1 MSLPA
6 QAINPVTGKAR
17 VAIYLQD
24 AHRIREGMEY
34 AQYAESKGFEA
45 VWQAESRLVR
55 EATVPMAAFASV
67 TKTIKVGSGV
77 VDCWS
82 RNPARLA
89 ATFSTLDDL
98 APGRVL
104 LGIGAWWDPLAQKVG
119 ISRAKP
125 LRAMREIVLNV
136 RALLNNENV
145 TFDGEFVKFDGIE
158 LDYVY
163 QERRAKDVPIYIG
176 ATGMQMMELTG
187 EIADGVVLNYLVSPD
202 YNKQAIEALTA
213 GADKAGRKLS
223 DIDRPQLV
231 VCSVHEDRQTALN
244 MAREMVTQY
253 LGQQPHIMKASG
265 VPQSLLDKVGEVL
278 TWPATHE
285 QVTAASK
292 LVPDE
297 IVQMLTASGTP
308 AEARA
313 SVKHYID
320 NGATCPILYPLGDV
334 KAMID
339 TFANWD
345 GIQ

>member
-1 MSLPA
+1 MSIPTA
-6 QAINPVTGKAR
+6 AINPQTGKAR
-17 VAIYLQD
+17 MAIYLQD
-24 AHRIREGMEY
+24 AHPIREGMAF

-67 TKTIKVGSGV
+67 TNNIKVGSGV

-98 APGRVL
+98 APGRVI

-125 LRAMREIVLNV
+125 LRAMREIVTAV
-136 RALLNNENV
+136 RALLHNENV
-145 TFDGEFVKFDGIE
+145 TFNGEFVHFDGIE

-202 YNKQAIEALTA
+202 YNKQAMEALQT
-213 GADKAGRKLS
+213 GANKAGRKIE

-231 VCSVHEDRQTALN
+231 VCSVHEDRQTALD

-308 AEARA
+308 AEAREQ
-313 SVKHYID
+313 VRHYLN

-334 KAMID
+334 HAMID
-339 TFANWD
+339 AFADWD
-345 GIQ
+345 GN

>member
-1 MSLPA
+1 MSIPA
-6 QAINPVTGKAR
+6 AAINPQTGKAR
-17 VAIYLQD
+17 MAIYLQD
-24 AHRIREGMEY
+24 AHPIREGMAF
-34 AQYAESKGFEA
+34 AQYAESKEFEA

-67 TKTIKVGSGV
+67 TNTIKVGSGV

-98 APGRVL
+98 APGRVI

-125 LRAMREIVLNV
+125 LRAMREIVTAV
-136 RALLNNENV
+136 RALLHNENV
-145 TFDGEFVKFDGIE
+145 TFNGEFVHFDGIE

-202 YNKQAIEALTA
+202 YNKQAMEALQT
-213 GADKAGRKLS
+213 GANKAGRKIE

-231 VCSVHEDRQTALN
+231 VCSVHEDRQTALD

-308 AEARA
+308 AEAREQ
-313 SVKHYID
+313 VRHYLN

-334 KAMID
+334 HAMID
-339 TFANWD
+339 AFADWD
-345 GIQ
+345 GN

>member
-1 MSLPA
+1 MTQKKPA
-6 QAINPVTGKAR
+6 PVAL
-17 VAIYLQD
+17 YLQD
-24 AHRIREGMEY
+24 AHRIREGMEFVK
-34 AQYAESKGFEA
+34 YAEQKGFDA

-67 TKTIKVGSGV
+67 TERIKVGSGV

-98 APGRVL
+98 APGRVI
-104 LGIGAWWDPLAQKVG
+104 LGIGAWWDPLAQRVG
-119 ISRAKP
+119 ITRAKP
-125 LRAMREIVLNV
+125 LRAMREIVTAV
-136 RALLNNENV
+136 RGLLANETV
-145 TFDGEFVKFDGIE
+145 TFHGEFVHLDGVE

-163 QERRAKDVPIYIG
+163 QERRPKDVPIYIG
-176 ATGMQMMELTG
+176 ATGLQMMELTG
-187 EIADGVVLNYLVSPD
+187 EIADGAVLNYLVSPD
-202 YNKQAIEALTA
+202 YNQQAIEALER
-213 GADKAGRKLS
+213 GAAKAGRSLD

-231 VCSVHEDRQTALN
+231 VCSVHEDRQTALD
-244 MAREMVTQY
+244 MARLMVTQY

-285 QVTAASK
+285 QVVAASK

-308 AEARA
+308 EDARRQVA
-313 SVKHYID
+313 HYMR
-320 NGATCPILYPLGDV
+320 NGCTCPILYPLGDV

-339 TFANWD
+339 AFSGW
-345 GIQ
+345 IPE

>member
-1 MSLPA
+1 MSIPTA
-6 QAINPVTGKAR
+6 AINPQTGKAR
-17 VAIYLQD
+17 MAIYLQD
-24 AHRIREGMEY
+24 AHPIREGMAF

-67 TKTIKVGSGV
+67 TNNIKVGSGV

-98 APGRVL
+98 APGRVI

-125 LRAMREIVLNV
+125 LRAMREIVTAV
-136 RALLNNENV
+136 RSLLHNETV
-145 TFDGEFVKFDGIE
+145 TFNGEFVHFDGIE

-202 YNKQAIEALTA
+202 YNKQAMEALQT
-213 GADKAGRKLS
+213 GANKAGRKIE

-231 VCSVHEDRQTALN
+231 VCSVHEDRQTALD

-308 AEARA
+308 AEAREQ
-313 SVKHYID
+313 VRHYLN

-334 KAMID
+334 HAMID
-339 TFANWD
+339 AFADWD
-345 GIQ
+345 GN

>member
-1 MSLPA
+1 
-6 QAINPVTGKAR
+6 
-17 VAIYLQD
+17 
-24 AHRIREGMEY
+24 
-34 AQYAESKGFEA
+34 
-45 VWQAESRLVR
+45 
-55 EATVPMAAFASV
+55 
-67 TKTIKVGSGV
+67 
-77 VDCWS
+77 
-82 RNPARLA
+82 
-89 ATFSTLDDL
+89 
-98 APGRVL
+98 
-104 LGIGAWWDPLAQKVG
+104 
-119 ISRAKP
+119 
-125 LRAMREIVLNV
+125 MREIVTAV
-136 RALLNNENV
+136 RSLLHNETV
-145 TFDGEFVKFDGIE
+145 TFNGEFVHFDGIE

-202 YNKQAIEALTA
+202 YNKQAMEALQT
-213 GADKAGRKLS
+213 GANKAGRKIE

-231 VCSVHEDRQTALN
+231 VCSVHEDRQTALD

-308 AEARA
+308 AEAREQ
-313 SVKHYID
+313 VRHYLN

-334 KAMID
+334 HAMID
-339 TFANWD
+339 AFADWD
-345 GIQ
+345 GN

>member
-1 MSLPA
+1 MSIPTAAL
-6 QAINPVTGKAR
+6 NPKTGKAR
-17 VAIYLQD
+17 MAIYLQD
-24 AHRIREGMEY
+24 AHPIREGMAF

-67 TKTIKVGSGV
+67 TNNIKVGSGV

-98 APGRVL
+98 APGRVI

-125 LRAMREIVLNV
+125 LRAMREIVTAV
-136 RALLNNENV
+136 RALLHNENV
-145 TFDGEFVKFDGIE
+145 TFNGEFVHFDGIE

-163 QERRAKDVPIYIG
+163 QERRPKDVPIYIG

-202 YNKQAIEALTA
+202 YNKQAMEALQV
-213 GADKAGRKLS
+213 GADKAGRKIE

-231 VCSVHEDRQTALN
+231 VCSVHEDRQTALD

-265 VPQSLLDKVGEVL
+265 VPQSLLDKVGEGL

-308 AEARA
+308 AEAREQ
-313 SVKHYID
+313 VRHYLN

-334 KAMID
+334 HAMID
-339 TFANWD
+339 AFADWD
-345 GIQ
+345 GN

>member
-1 MSLPA
+1 MSIPTA
-6 QAINPVTGKAR
+6 AINPQTGKAR
-17 VAIYLQD
+17 MAIYLQD
-24 AHRIREGMEY
+24 AHPIREGMAF

-67 TKTIKVGSGV
+67 TNNIKVGSGV

-98 APGRVL
+98 APGRVI

-125 LRAMREIVLNV
+125 LRAMREIVTAV
-136 RALLNNENV
+136 RALLHNENV
-145 TFDGEFVKFDGIE
+145 TFNGEFVHFDGIE

-202 YNKQAIEALTA
+202 YNKQAMEALQT
-213 GADKAGRKLS
+213 GADKAGRKIEE
-223 DIDRPQLV
+223 IDRPQLV
-231 VCSVHEDRQTALN
+231 VCSVHEDRQTALD

-285 QVTAASK
+285 QVIAASK

-308 AEARA
+308 AEAREQ
-313 SVKHYID
+313 VRHYLN

-334 KAMID
+334 HAMID
-339 TFANWD
+339 AFADWD
-345 GIQ
+345 GN